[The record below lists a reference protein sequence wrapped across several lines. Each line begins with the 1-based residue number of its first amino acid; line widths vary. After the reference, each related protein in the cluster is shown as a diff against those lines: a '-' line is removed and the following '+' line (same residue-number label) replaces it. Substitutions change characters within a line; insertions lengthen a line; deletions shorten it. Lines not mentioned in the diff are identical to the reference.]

1 MKPNVEDLK
10 KVKLVDQVW
19 TTRGRTFHISCGDAR
34 VAIVFESRKELNTE
48 LWHAELRA
56 RIGSSEDF
64 FTTKHDGPNQR
75 EALRAC
81 TRAWQEE
88 ASSQELFA
96 FDWDAVEGLLMAVRA
111 L

>member
-19 TTRGRTFHISCGDAR
+19 TTRGRTFHVACGEAR
-34 VAIVFESRKELNTE
+34 LTIVFESRKEVNTE
-48 LWHAELRA
+48 QWHAELRA

-64 FTTKHDGPNQR
+64 FSTKKDGPNQR

-88 ASSQELFA
+88 AASRDLFG
-96 FDWDAVEGLLMAVRA
+96 FDWEAIEGLLTAVRA